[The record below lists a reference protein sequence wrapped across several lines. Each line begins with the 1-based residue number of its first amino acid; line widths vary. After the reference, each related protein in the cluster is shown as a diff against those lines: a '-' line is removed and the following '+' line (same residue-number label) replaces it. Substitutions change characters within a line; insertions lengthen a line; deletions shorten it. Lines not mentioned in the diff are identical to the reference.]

1 MDFSLYKTPIPSRL
15 TPLFLIEIY
24 YFMRV
29 ADFHFDLPD
38 ELIARYPK
46 PDRKSSRLLQLN
58 GETGELVH
66 RTFSDILDQIE
77 AGDLLI
83 FNNTR
88 VIPARMFGR
97 KASGGKVEVLV
108 ERLLSDSRCL
118 AHIRSSKAPKEGAE
132 LFLGEDKLGE
142 NNAIKM
148 RMVARHDSLFELEIC
163 EKNTA
168 LLEVLQ
174 QIGHMPLPPYID
186 RPDEQADQE
195 RYQTVYNKVPGA
207 VAAPTAGLH
216 FDDELLAQLKAK
228 GVNFAFV
235 TLHVG
240 AGTFQ
245 PVRVEHIEDH
255 KMHAEY
261 VEVPQQVCD
270 AIIATKQAGKRVI
283 AVGTTSV
290 RSVESAALASEESGE
305 NSLITPYFSDT
316 SIFIYPG
323 KKFRVVDCLI
333 TNFHL
338 PESTL
343 IMLVSAFAGY
353 KHTMQAYQSAVEN
366 RYRFFSYGDAMF
378 ITKNPNVK
386 GLD

>member
-1 MDFSLYKTPIPSRL
+1 
-15 TPLFLIEIY
+15 
-24 YFMRV
+24 MRV
-29 ADFHFDLPD
+29 ADFNFDLPD

-46 PDRKSSRLLQLN
+46 PERTASRLLQLN
-58 GETGELVH
+58 GENGEIFH
-66 RTFSDILDQIE
+66 RTFADVLDLIQP
-77 AGDLLI
+77 GDLVV

-97 KASGGKVEVLV
+97 KTSGGKLEVLV
-108 ERLLSDSRCL
+108 ERVLSESRFL
-118 AHIRSSKAPKEGAE
+118 AHVRSSKAPKAGAE
-132 LFLGEDKLGE
+132 LILGEDKLGE
-142 NNAIKM
+142 GNGVKAIM
-148 RMVARHDSLFELEIC
+148 LGRQDSLFEIEIA
-163 EKNTA
+163 EKQTA
-168 LLEVLQ
+168 LFDVLQ

-186 RPDEQADQE
+186 RPDEEADQE

-216 FDDELLAQLKAK
+216 FDDELLEKLKEK

-245 PVRVEHIEDH
+245 PVRVENIEDH
-255 KMHAEY
+255 VMHAEY
-261 VEVPQQVCD
+261 VEVLQSVCD
-270 AIIATKQAGKRVI
+270 AILATKQAGKRVI

-290 RSVESAALASEESGE
+290 RSIESAALAAEEKQSAV
-305 NSLITPYFSDT
+305 LIEPYFSDT

-323 KKFRVVDCLI
+323 KTFRLVDCLI

-343 IMLVSAFAGY
+343 IMLVSAFAGFS
-353 KHTMQAYQSAVEN
+353 HTMNAYKSAVEN

-378 ITKNPNVK
+378 INKNPNVK
-386 GLD
+386 GLE